1 MTDRKKNAIK
11 GTIFLVA
18 AVAFIFIGIFRD
30 EVKTVINKATAICM
44 ECIGIG

>member
-1 MTDRKKNAIK
+1 MTEQKKNAIK
-11 GTIFLVA
+11 GTIFLVI
-18 AVAFIFIGIFRD
+18 AVAFIFIGIYRD